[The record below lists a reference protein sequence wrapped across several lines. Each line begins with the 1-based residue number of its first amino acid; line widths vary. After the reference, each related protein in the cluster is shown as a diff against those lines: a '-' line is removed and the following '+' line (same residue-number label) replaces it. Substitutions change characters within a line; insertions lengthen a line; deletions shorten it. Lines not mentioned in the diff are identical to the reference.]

1 MCWDQ
6 SAGFNRHCF
15 LFFALLSQTQLS
27 CSHNAIYPHHFSNL
41 LSWLRLCSM
50 EAGSQFSSLCEG
62 HAVIFSLRPQA
73 MFVPTIHQPV
83 LAATVSYPT
92 PSSYRRAVPSGAF
105 DSVQILASLIPFLSL
120 SLIPLFH
127 SEGHPPPI
135 SLSEIVSWL
144 LNPTNE
150 NTQVVYIYGILM
162 LMICVLRDKQ

>member
-127 SEGHPPPI
+127 FEGHPPPHFI
-135 SLSEIVSWL
+135 EWNSIMVIESNQWKYSSGLYLWH
-144 LNPTNE
+144 TNADDLCS
-150 NTQVVYIYGILM
+150 T
-162 LMICVLRDKQ
+162 R